1 MGDSDAAAVQTE
13 EMTTAQM
20 SDAAMPAE
28 AESAKTLYMFSD
40 MEGCQVLDRNGTPIS
55 NSIAMCDPKFYS
67 KLDEMMNNKNMHV
80 AFLGDYFDQG
90 LKVIPSLKGMS
101 DLYDKYGPD
110 RVFIIL
116 GNRDINKL
124 RFMYE
129 LTHEIKAPTQGG
141 WSAWTNF
148 YNGLAGKTGVD
159 LVHHMLPTSMGAPN
173 RLPNDASKFVGLHSF
188 IPPDYQK
195 DKSDEDAL
203 AYLKASFGMGLPQ
216 SGGEGDSRSI
226 SIAYDKQRKEKEKQ
240 KLEAEK
246 QRLEARKNLE
256 EQQRLEARKKLEEQQ
271 RLEAQQKLSDEIQE
285 FKFDILA
292 FYKKCKIAHVFD
304 LGNNEKVLLAH
315 GGGFNKGCFF
325 NKAYVE
331 SFGQGNG
338 NVTPVNYL
346 QMMENFRIKL
356 SQPPSVPVQKGG
368 ELELTPQEKRDRMI
382 KYDDER
388 RANLA
393 AEAAAKKAA
402 AEAKAAAA
410 TSVEE
415 SVAEYNQLLL
425 DVLNELTTKTN
436 DNEKYTWK
444 FVLLQA
450 LGLKPNVE
458 QTNGNQDK
466 IYNSLVQSCSQNGCT
481 GQSSYVKPDIP
492 ESPDKERELYEYLK
506 SSGITHVSYG
516 HKPVCFP
523 IPLMYSRA
531 NMPGIMFISNDTSN
545 GNRRTEDLG
554 STIVVGTKIDFSS
567 TPSVAS
573 ICYIS
578 IPGDSSK
585 TDETDFNNKFKSFL
599 DLKLTKENAPQYKP
613 NGDIFQLAYDNGP
626 TVSMN
631 MNLPP
636 PKGFTKL
643 VFTPPPQPAAAVGGR
658 RSRRRRYTKK
668 IKQRSKRRVQKKRAA
683 TRSKRERKTRK

>member
-1 MGDSDAAAVQTE
+1 MSDQMDPAPEPEQQQMSVQME
-13 EMTTAQM
+13 EMTTAPQM
-20 SDAAMPAE
+20 SDAAMPAAEAMPAE
-28 AESAKTLYMFSD
+28 AETAKTLYMFSD
-40 MEGCQVLDRNGTPIS
+40 MEGCQIS
-55 NSIAMCDPKFYS
+55 NSDKEENSIAMCDPLFYS
-67 KLDEMMNNKNMHV
+67 KLDEMMKNKPNMHV

-101 DLYDKYGPD
+101 DLYNTYGEG

-129 LTHEIKAPTQGG
+129 LTHTIAPPTEGG

-188 IPPDYQK
+188 IPPDKQPG
-195 DKSDEDAL
+195 KSDEDAL
-203 AYLKASFGMGLPQ
+203 AYLKASFGMGTAD
-216 SGGEGDSRSI
+216 G
-226 SIAYDKQRKEKEKQ
+226 A
-240 KLEAEK
+240 
-246 QRLEARKNLE
+246 
-256 EQQRLEARKKLEEQQ
+256 
-271 RLEAQQKLSDEIQE
+271 
-285 FKFDILA
+285 FDILA
-292 FYKKCKIAHVFD
+292 FYNNCKIAHVFD
-304 LGNNEKVLLAH
+304 LGNGEKVLLAH

-325 NKAYVE
+325 NKAYIE
-331 SFGQGNG
+331 SFGKENG
-338 NVTPVNYL
+338 NVTPESYL
-346 QMMENFRIKL
+346 QMMEKFRIKL

-368 ELELTPQEKRDRMI
+368 VLTPKEIRERQI
-382 KYDDER
+382 KFDNER

-415 SVAEYNQLLL
+415 SVDVYNQLLL
-425 DVLNELTTKTN
+425 DVVTELTTKTG
-436 DNEKYTWK
+436 DDKYTWK

-450 LGLKPNVE
+450 LGLKPDADSKK
-458 QTNGNQDK
+458 QDK

-481 GQSSYVKPDIP
+481 GQSSYEKTDD
-492 ESPDKERELYEYLK
+492 ETSLYDYLK
-506 SSGITHVSYG
+506 KSGITHVSYG

-523 IPLMYSRA
+523 IPLMYSRP
-531 NMPGIMFISNDTSN
+531 NMQGIMFISNDTSN

-567 TPSVAS
+567 TPSEAS

-578 IPGDSSK
+578 IPGDSSVK
-585 TDETDFNNKFKSFL
+585 DETEFNNKFKSFL
-599 DLKLTKENAPQYKP
+599 YLKLTKDKAPP
-613 NGDIFQLAYDNGP
+613 YDNANKLTYGNGLV
-626 TVSMN
+626 VSMN
-631 MNLPP
+631 AE
-636 PKGFTKL
+636 GFKKL
-643 VFTPPPQPAAAVGGR
+643 YFTPPPASEGGR

-683 TRSKRERKTRK
+683 TRAKRERKTRK

>member
-1 MGDSDAAAVQTE
+1 MGDSDAEPEPATAE
-13 EMTTAQM
+13 DMPTTQM
-20 SDAAMPAE
+20 PEQQQMPAE
-28 AESAKTLYMFSD
+28 ADSAKTLYMFSD
-40 MEGCQVLDRNGTPIS
+40 IEGCQVLDRNGTQLPFS
-55 NSIAMCDPKFYS
+55 NSIAMCDPQFYS
-67 KLDEMMNNKNMHV
+67 KLEKMMENKPNMHV

-101 DLYDKYGPD
+101 DLYDKYKG

-129 LTHEIKAPTQGG
+129 LTHTIAPLTQGG
-141 WSAWTNF
+141 WSDWTKF
-148 YNGLAGKTGVD
+148 YNGLAGKENVE
-159 LVHHMLPTSMGAPN
+159 LVKHILSTSMGAPIQDN
-173 RLPNDASKFVGLHSF
+173 QDKGQFVGLHSF
-188 IPPDYQK
+188 IPPDNQK
-195 DKSDEDAL
+195 DKSDEEAL
-203 AYLKASFGMGLPQ
+203 DYLKASFGMGTA
-216 SGGEGDSRSI
+216 EG
-226 SIAYDKQRKEKEKQ
+226 A
-240 KLEAEK
+240 
-246 QRLEARKNLE
+246 
-256 EQQRLEARKKLEEQQ
+256 
-271 RLEAQQKLSDEIQE
+271 
-285 FKFDILA
+285 FDILA
-292 FYKKCKIAHVFD
+292 FYNNCKIAHVFD

-325 NKAYVE
+325 NKAYID
-331 SFGQGNG
+331 SFGKSNG
-338 NVTPVNYL
+338 NVNPNNYL

-368 ELELTPQEKRDRMI
+368 VLSGKEIRDRQI
-382 KYDDER
+382 KFDNER

-393 AEAAAKKAA
+393 AEAAAEKAAAEAKAAAEKAAAEAKAAAEKAA

-410 TSVEE
+410 ISVQA
-415 SVAEYNQLLL
+415 SVDVYNQLLL
-425 DVLNELTTKTN
+425 DVVNELTTN
-436 DNEKYTWK
+436 DGDAKYTWK

-450 LGLKPNVE
+450 LGLKPNADSKK
-458 QTNGNQDK
+458 QDK

-481 GQSSYVKPDIP
+481 GQSSYIP

-531 NMPGIMFISNDTSN
+531 NMPEIMFISNDTSN

-567 TPSVAS
+567 NPSVAS

-578 IPGDSSK
+578 TIPGDSS
-585 TDETDFNNKFKSFL
+585 ETDKTEDVKKFKDQFQPFL
-599 DLKLTKENAPQYKP
+599 DLKLTKKNAPEYNDNKLTYG
-613 NGDIFQLAYDNGP
+613 NGLV
-626 TVSMN
+626 VSMN
-631 MNLPP
+631 AE
-636 PKGFTKL
+636 GHEKL
-643 VFTPPPQPAAAVGGR
+643 KFTPPPQSAASEGGR